1 MTASAQ
7 TLRWKDFRPAGG
19 RFHLARKTIAAA
31 GSRLRH
37 DHDFAELFWVNAG
50 PGTHWI
56 NGRHLRLDGGDLI
69 FIRPADVH
77 DFGAYHGHPL
87 TLTNVAFDRR
97 ELETLRRRYGRT
109 VAIWPWCKGALPL
122 RVRPDAD
129 TLSQMD
135 QWAMSRAMRPHL
147 LLDLHWLLLTVLRA
161 AEHAPPPAANRTQPA
176 PAWLNEALD
185 RFWQPRHLANGV
197 QGLADLAGRS
207 PEHVSRTVRR
217 HLGLT
222 AVAWISQRRMAYA
235 ARELAM
241 TQRPILE
248 IAADCGLTDLSY
260 FYHRFKSHFGQS
272 PGSYRRRQQ
281 AVIRRGG

>member
-1 MTASAQ
+1 MPVSTV
-7 TLRWKDFRPAGG
+7 TLRWKDFKPAGG
-19 RFHLARKTIAAA
+19 RFHLARKTITAAS
-31 GSRLRH
+31 GRLRH
-37 DHDFAELFWVNAG
+37 DHDFAELFWINAG

-56 NGRHLRLDGGDLI
+56 NGRRLRLDGGDLV

-77 DFGAYHGHPL
+77 DFGSYRDNPL

-97 ELETLRRRYGRT
+97 ELEPLRRRYGGT
-109 VAIWPWCKGALPL
+109 DVVWPWGKGALPL
-122 RVRPDAD
+122 RVRPSAD
-129 TLSQMD
+129 TLAQLD
-135 QWAMSRAMRPHL
+135 HWAMSRAMRPHL

-161 AEHAPPPAANRTQPA
+161 VEQTPPRAAGRSKPA

-197 QGLADLAGRS
+197 QGLADLAMRS

-217 HLGLT
+217 YLGLT
-222 AVAWISQRRMAYA
+222 AVALINQRRMAYA

-241 TQRPILE
+241 TQRPILD

-281 AVIRRGG
+281 AVIHRGG